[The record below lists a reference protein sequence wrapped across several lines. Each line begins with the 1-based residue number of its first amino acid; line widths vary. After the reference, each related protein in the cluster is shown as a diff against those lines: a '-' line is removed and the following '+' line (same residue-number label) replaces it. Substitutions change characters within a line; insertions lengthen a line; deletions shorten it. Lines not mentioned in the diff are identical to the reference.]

1 MFTVVDS
8 VWAIVCIG
16 LMASPEAVEFVKTD
30 YGTAFYSRFVD
41 TNASN
46 VNLVMRRIM
55 SGFYRI
61 HRPEDII
68 IQFESEDI
76 SIKNS

>member
-16 LMASPEAVEFVKTD
+16 LMARPEFVKTD

-41 TNASN
+41 TNKSN

-55 SGFYRI
+55 SGFYKI